1 MRLIYVE
8 NAICFWFLYIYDY
21 LIIYAQDSFGV
32 NDWKVNILL
41 YKNVKGGN
49 KVDDNQLL
57 VFTTDEQT
65 YLIQCNKCLLSSYY
79 MWDDVLDVIRNAKM
93 NKLSCGIEQRR
104 KVWSTRDCNCR
115 YNIREKQCAIYCRT
129 YRFLSST
136 PRLSNSV
143 SLKVGPK
150 NLYF

>member
-21 LIIYAQDSFGV
+21 LIYAQDSFGV
-32 NDWKVNILL
+32 NDWKMNILL

-57 VFTTDEQT
+57 FITTDEQI
-65 YLIQCNKCLLSSYY
+65 YLIQRNKCLLSSYC

-93 NKLSCGIEQRR
+93 NK
-104 KVWSTRDCNCR
+104 
-115 YNIREKQCAIYCRT
+115 
-129 YRFLSST
+129 
-136 PRLSNSV
+136 
-143 SLKVGPK
+143 
-150 NLYF
+150 